1 MLLLEEESI
10 PLCWLLERDDEPE
23 AGRAGCGVIAAP
35 ESRVSSAS
43 WAGGPSIVASS
54 SMTCPQDG
62 QADSPPVS
70 AVEQA
75 GQRGTRHCTRAWASL
90 WPAQPGFGLWA
101 LGFGPSS
108 LARACPRSRTL
119 EPRNLRTEPVE
130 PRNQNLSN
138 PRTYRTLRD
147 CQCYTSVCFVDV

>member
-10 PLCWLLERDDEPE
+10 PLCWLLERDDELE
-23 AGRAGCGVIAAP
+23 AGRGGGGVLAAP
-35 ESRVSSAS
+35 DSRVSSTS
-43 WAGGPSIVASS
+43 WDAGPSIVASS

-90 WPAQPGFGLWA
+90 WPAPLGFGLIWNDLCQIQNHSSA
-101 LGFGPSS
+101 LGLPPSAAQDTGHVLTGP
-108 LARACPRSRTL
+108 ARGPGAPQAPPEGRAAL
-119 EPRNLRTEPVE
+119 EAVLGP
-130 PRNQNLSN
+130 
-138 PRTYRTLRD
+138 
-147 CQCYTSVCFVDV
+147 

>member
-10 PLCWLLERDDEPE
+10 PLCWLLERDDELE
-23 AGRAGCGVIAAP
+23 AGRGGGGVLAAP
-35 ESRVSSAS
+35 DSRVSSTS
-43 WAGGPSIVASS
+43 WDGGPSIVASS

-90 WPAQPGFGLWA
+90 WPTPLGFGLWA
-101 LGFGPSS
+101 VVLGLRHQPEHVPGAHPWNRGTCEPNLSNPGT
-108 LARACPRSRTL
+108 RTCRTDRTL
-119 EPRNLRTEPVE
+119 EPIEP
-130 PRNQNLSN
+130 
-138 PRTYRTLRD
+138 
-147 CQCYTSVCFVDV
+147 